1 MPKIYPVT
9 FKFLIFQSIT
19 MTIFSSANGR
29 FLKEQNI
36 INFCKFHTFTQAIAA
51 FSISVCRFFW
61 NTLILFLV
69 VMAHWRIRSIK
80 LISLI
85 FRRLDRFRNHI
96 IDTTYMCTHTHVFFI
111 QSTLPPTRKYTF
123 SCNITYSILYHR
135 KKTKKMI
142 GKKCIMD
149 YNVFIF

>member
-1 MPKIYPVT
+1 
-9 FKFLIFQSIT
+9 
-19 MTIFSSANGR
+19 MTTFSSANRR

-96 IDTTYMCTHTHVFFI
+96 IDTTYMCTHTQMCCLYKVHFLLQENIHLVVI
-111 QSTLPPTRKYTF
+111 IHIVYT
-123 SCNITYSILYHR
+123 TTE

>member
-96 IDTTYMCTHTHVFFI
+96 IDTTYMCTHTHMCCSYKVHFLL
-111 QSTLPPTRKYTF
+111 QE
-123 SCNITYSILYHR
+123 NIHLVVILHIVHIYYHR
-135 KKTKKMI
+135 KKKPKKWL
-142 GKKCIMD
+142 GK
-149 YNVFIF
+149 NV